1 MIKSNLTNFDDQR
14 KAIMKSLLTSIGL
27 ATVLAT
33 PAFGTVDW
41 GFGNNGNTPD
51 AGSGT
56 ATITVGAFGSGWH
69 DGASPPWSIYGA
81 SGFWDL
87 GQNGT
92 IRLAGFSDSG
102 SLSLQVVQYVDS
114 MIFTGNLTYQL
125 LQGGSVL
132 QSGSFSPLSGP
143 TPGLQQWSAHILN
156 VVSGNEVLIT
166 APNGGALFD
175 RVVLASAPEPA
186 TMLAGAMLLIP
197 FGLSTWYALRRKQ
210 GGN

>member
-1 MIKSNLTNFDDQR
+1 
-14 KAIMKSLLTSIGL
+14 MKSLLTSIGL

-41 GFGNNGNTPD
+41 GFGSSGSSAD
-51 AGSGT
+51 LGSGT
-56 ATITVGAFGSGWH
+56 ATITVGPFGSGWH
-69 DGASPPWSIYGA
+69 DGASLPWSTYGA

-92 IRLAGFSDSG
+92 IRLAGFGESG

-114 MIFTGNLTYQL
+114 MLFTGNLNYQL

-132 QSGSFSPLSGP
+132 QSGSFSPLAGP
-143 TPGLQQWSAHILN
+143 NPGFQQWSAHILN
-156 VVSGNEVLIT
+156 VAAGNEVLIT
-166 APNGGALFD
+166 APNGGALID

-186 TMLAGAMLLIP
+186 TMLAGAMLLVP
-197 FGLSTWYALRRKQ
+197 FGLSTWYALRRKY
-210 GGN
+210 GGRAERVSFRTAEN